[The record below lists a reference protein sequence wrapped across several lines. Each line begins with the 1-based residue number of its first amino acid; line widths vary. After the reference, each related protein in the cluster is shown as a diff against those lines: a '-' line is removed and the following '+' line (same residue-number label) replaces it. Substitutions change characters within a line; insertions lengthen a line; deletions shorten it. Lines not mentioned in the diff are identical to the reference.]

1 MKDSCWGDL
10 KNQDTTVGV
19 VNRESKFFEMRVI
32 RYGGKNGNEAIVV
45 VGGLSKQK
53 LRGLGNIGRKSM
65 KNLKYIKMI
74 IKINANENNIEKK
87 V

>member
-45 VGGLSKQK
+45 VGGLSK
-53 LRGLGNIGRKSM
+53 
-65 KNLKYIKMI
+65 
-74 IKINANENNIEKK
+74 
-87 V
+87 